1 MAISIDWSDRII
13 YVPKA
18 DLTLIQ
24 SLPVEVR
31 EMNLNWFRLQLK
43 DLEDSV
49 EGMPFL
55 DTHKH
60 NTEVDVGGLV
70 LARVVEIIN
79 DYTITF
85 EDGQYAVNLVGA
97 NSNVGDRVNVNQVSV
112 RTSNSA
118 GLISSPAIEYA
129 SYNGG
134 VTVDTNSP
142 YSGTVFPI
150 GTPQQPVN
158 NLTDAMLIADYRGFG
173 IMYVLGDLEVDNGGD
188 YSNMTFMGESIS
200 RTILTIVDDANVA
213 GSEFYECTVQ
223 GVLDGNAKCKNC
235 RIMDINYIYGV
246 IESCLL
252 GPGIITLGGANE
264 AHFLDCW
271 SGVIGEPFP
280 IIDCGG
286 AGQSLAVRNYNG
298 CLEIKN
304 MTGLSDMASV
314 DLNSGLIRL
323 HETCTDGYIS
333 IRGIGDII
341 DNSQGSNIDISDLV
355 NSQLIADKVWDENLY
370 DHTSG
375 SSAGA
380 ILLGIDP
387 DALADNILNGI
398 VEGTYTLK
406 QIVRLMA
413 SVLTGKT
420 TGGGSNVLRF
430 RDLLDSK
437 DRIVSTVDSNSNRI
451 SVVLDSE

>member
-1 MAISIDWSDRII
+1 MTISIDWDDRII
-13 YVPKA
+13 FVPRN

-24 SLPVEVR
+24 SSPVEVR
-31 EMNLNWFRLQLK
+31 ELNLNWFRLQLK
-43 DLEDSV
+43 DLEDS
-49 EGMPFL
+49 EQGMPFP
-55 DTHKH
+55 DTHNH
-60 NTEVDVGGLV
+60 NTEVNVGGIV

-112 RTSNSA
+112 RSSNSA

-134 VTVDTNSP
+134 VTVDLTSA

-158 NLTDAMLIADYRGFG
+158 NLTDAMLIAEYRGFSLIYIIG
-173 IMYVLGDLEVDNGGD
+173 NAVIDSSGSYM
-188 YSNMTFMGESIS
+188 NMTFMGESTS
-200 RTILTIVDDANVA
+200 RSLLTISANANVEGA
-213 GSEFYECTVQ
+213 EFYECTIQ
-223 GVLDGNAKCKNC
+223 GVLDGDCKCKNC
-235 RIMDINYIYGV
+235 KIMDINYIYGV
-246 IESCLL
+246 VESCLL
-252 GPGIITLGGANE
+252 GPGTIILGGANE

-271 SGVIGEPFP
+271 SGVIGEPLP
-280 IIDCGG
+280 TIDCGG
-286 AGQSLAVRNYNG
+286 TGQSLAIRNYNG
-298 CLEIKN
+298 GLEIKN
-304 MTGLSDMASV
+304 FTGTTDVISI

-323 HETCTDGYIS
+323 DETCTGGYINV
-333 IRGIGDII
+333 RGIGDLI
-341 DNSQGSNIDISDLV
+341 DNSQGSVVDLENLV
-355 NSQLIADKVWDENLY
+355 NNEHIANHVWDENLL
-370 DHTSG
+370 DHAIEN
-375 SSAGA
+375 SAGA
-380 ILLGIDP
+380 ILYNVDP

-420 TGGGSNVLRF
+420 SGGGTNVLRF

-437 DRIVSTVDSNSNRI
+437 DRVVSTVDSNSNRV